1 MKIGFA
7 KLPYLI
13 ALIFYVYIVYS
24 KRKMTIYQV
33 FSTQIFNH
41 YYHNFVKTCI
51 YKLFFLNL

>member
-24 KRKMTIYQV
+24 KGK
-33 FSTQIFNH
+33 
-41 YYHNFVKTCI
+41 
-51 YKLFFLNL
+51 